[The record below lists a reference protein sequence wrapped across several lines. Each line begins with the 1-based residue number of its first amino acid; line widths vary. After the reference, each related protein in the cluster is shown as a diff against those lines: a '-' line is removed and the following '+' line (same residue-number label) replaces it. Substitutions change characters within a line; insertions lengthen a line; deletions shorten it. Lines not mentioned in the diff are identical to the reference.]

1 VTFANR
7 AVDGG
12 RDKMRINDRT
22 IRITDQ
28 PGLNAN
34 RRQWR
39 DGPPEM
45 SLPHETPTG
54 GAQPIVSPPTDGNGT
69 GPVRLSP

>member
-1 VTFANR
+1 
-7 AVDGG
+7 
-12 RDKMRINDRT
+12 MRINDRT
-22 IRITDQ
+22 VRITDQ

-45 SLPHETPTG
+45 SLPRETPTG
-54 GAQPIVSPPTDGNGT
+54 GAQPIVSPPTGT
-69 GPVRLSP
+69 FNSGIDPVRLSP